1 MLQMSQVSLWLVAA
15 TRISVAW
22 SCYVAATESRG
33 TAQQMGKSP

>member
-1 MLQMSQVSLWLVAA
+1 MLQMSKVNLWLVAA

-33 TAQQMGKSP
+33 TAQQMGTPA